1 MNKFYILLLCLLL
14 FIYFYKKHHSVL
26 KKIYYSGQ
34 EWIME
39 KISNSFP
46 ETYFNLPELSE
57 DINQENLYT
66 LSDSVLNNL
75 LEPVMYYKNLPGKN
89 IRKNITFFVGN
100 KFNINHELIHF
111 TYQFIDDLH
120 NASLIIDDIQDNSLL
135 RRNAPTCHL
144 KYGIP
149 MSIGAASLFIFKKL
163 KEYSHRV
170 INIIDHDI
178 FKKKKKEYRLL
189 DPKVMKMHIHYLL
202 SNKIL
207 NMIYLMNLG
216 QQLDVYWT
224 YQKEIPSLQEY
235 YYMIENKT
243 GKLFTIIIEIFYELT
258 NNISHSEYIKYRTL
272 LNKLAL
278 FFQIRDDY
286 INLTDPIYW
295 KAKGFCEDFDEKKYS
310 FILIHFYHDNTINQK
325 QKEKF
330 FQLFNQK
337 KLSIKK
343 KFKLLKIMNKS
354 NSIHYTYQYLINLQK
369 EIEELHIPLH
379 KLQVLPFNLEN
390 AQLFIKTN
398 NN

>member
-14 FIYFYKKHHSVL
+14 LIYFYKKHYGVF
-26 KKIYYSGQ
+26 KKIYYISQ
-34 EWIME
+34 EWIMK
-39 KISNSFP
+39 KIYNSFP
-46 ETYFNLPELSE
+46 ETYFSLSELSE
-57 DINQENLYT
+57 DNIQENLDV
-66 LSDSVLNNL
+66 LSDTVLNDL

-89 IRKNITFFVGN
+89 IRKSITLSIGE
-100 KFNINHELIHF
+100 KFNINQDLINF

-120 NASLIIDDIQDNSLL
+120 NASLIIDDIQDNSQL

-163 KEYSHRV
+163 KEYNHQVLS
-170 INIIDHDI
+170 IIDYDI
-178 FKKKKKEYRLL
+178 FKKKKKEYRFL
-189 DPKVMKMHIHYLL
+189 DPKVIKMHVHYLL

-224 YQKEIPSLQEY
+224 YQKEIPSIQEY

-258 NNISHSEYIKYRTL
+258 NNIDHTEYTKYITL

-286 INLTDPIYW
+286 INLTDPTYW

-310 FILIHFYHDNTINQK
+310 FILIHFYHDNTINQN
-325 QKEKF
+325 QKERF
-330 FQLFNQK
+330 FKLFNKK

-343 KFKLLKIMNKS
+343 KFKLLKIMNQS

-369 EIEELHIPLH
+369 EIQELHLPMH
-379 KLQVLPFNLEN
+379 KLQVLPFDIKD
-390 AQLFIKTN
+390 AQLFTSLHP
-398 NN
+398 

>member
-1 MNKFYILLLCLLL
+1 MNKVYILLLCLLL
-14 FIYFYKKHHSVL
+14 LIYFYKKHYGVL
-26 KKIYYSGQ
+26 KKTYYISQ
-34 EWIME
+34 EWIMK

-46 ETYFNLPELSE
+46 ETYFSFPELSE
-57 DINQENLYT
+57 DNSQENLGIF
-66 LSDSVLNNL
+66 SDSVLNDL

-89 IRKNITFFVGN
+89 IRKSITLLIGE
-100 KFNINHELIHF
+100 KFKINQELIFF

-120 NASLIIDDIQDNSLL
+120 NASLIIDDIQDNSQL

-163 KEYSHRV
+163 KEYNHQ
-170 INIIDHDI
+170 ILNIIDYDI
-178 FKKKKKEYRLL
+178 FRKKNKEYRFL
-189 DPKVMKMHIHYLL
+189 DPKVIKMHVHYLL

-224 YQKEIPSLQEY
+224 YQKEIPSIKEY
-235 YYMIENKT
+235 FHMIENKT

-258 NNISHSEYIKYRTL
+258 NNINHTEYIKYQTL

-286 INLTDPIYW
+286 INLTDPTYW
-295 KAKGFCEDFDEKKYS
+295 KEKGFCEDFDEKKYS
-310 FILIHFYHDNTINQK
+310 FILIHYYNDNTINQH
-325 QKEKF
+325 QKDKF
-330 FQLFNQK
+330 FNLFNQK
-337 KLSIKK
+337 NLSIKK
-343 KFKLLKIMNKS
+343 KIKLLKIMNQS

-369 EIEELHIPLH
+369 EIQELQFPLH
-379 KLQVLPFNLEN
+379 KLQVLPFDIKN
-390 AQLFIKTN
+390 ADLVRTN
-398 NN
+398 K

>member
-14 FIYFYKKHHSVL
+14 LIYFYKKHYGVF
-26 KKIYYSGQ
+26 KKIYYISQ
-34 EWIME
+34 EWIIK

-46 ETYFNLPELSE
+46 ETYFSLPELSE
-57 DINQENLYT
+57 DNSQENLDV
-66 LSDSVLNNL
+66 LSDSVLDDL
-75 LEPVMYYKNLPGKN
+75 LEPVIYYKNLPGKN
-89 IRKNITFFVGN
+89 IRKSITLSIGE
-100 KFNINHELIHF
+100 KFNINQDLINF

-120 NASLIIDDIQDNSLL
+120 NASLIIDDIQDNSQL

-163 KEYSHRV
+163 KEYNHKVLS
-170 INIIDHDI
+170 IIDYDI
-178 FKKKKKEYRLL
+178 FKKKKNEYRFL
-189 DPKVMKMHIHYLL
+189 DPKVIKMHVHYLL

-224 YQKEIPSLQEY
+224 YKKEIPSIQEY

-258 NNISHSEYIKYRTL
+258 NNISHSEYNKYITL

-286 INLTDPIYW
+286 INLTDPTYW

-310 FILIHFYHDNTINQK
+310 FILIHFYHDNTINQN
-325 QKEKF
+325 QKERF
-330 FQLFNQK
+330 FKLFNKK

-343 KFKLLKIMNKS
+343 KFKLLKIMNQS
-354 NSIHYTYQYLINLQK
+354 NSIHYTYQYLTNLQK
-369 EIEELHIPLH
+369 EIQELRLPTH
-379 KLQVLPFNLEN
+379 KLQVLPFDIKD
-390 AQLFIKTN
+390 AYLFTTLNK
-398 NN
+398 

>member
-14 FIYFYKKHHSVL
+14 LIYFYKKHYGVF
-26 KKIYYSGQ
+26 KKIYYISQ
-34 EWIME
+34 EWIMK
-39 KISNSFP
+39 KIYNSFP
-46 ETYFNLPELSE
+46 ETYFSLSELSE
-57 DINQENLYT
+57 DNIQENLDV
-66 LSDSVLNNL
+66 LSDTVLNDL

-89 IRKNITFFVGN
+89 IRKSITLSIGE
-100 KFNINHELIHF
+100 KFNINQDLINF

-120 NASLIIDDIQDNSLL
+120 NASLIIDDIQDNSQL

-163 KEYSHRV
+163 KEYNHQVLS
-170 INIIDHDI
+170 IIDYDI
-178 FKKKKKEYRLL
+178 FKKKKKEYRFL
-189 DPKVMKMHIHYLL
+189 DPKVIKMHVHYLL

-224 YQKEIPSLQEY
+224 YQKEIPSIQEY

-258 NNISHSEYIKYRTL
+258 NNISDTEYTKYITL

-286 INLTDPIYW
+286 INLTDPTYW

-310 FILIHFYHDNTINQK
+310 FILIHFYHDNTINQN
-325 QKEKF
+325 QKERF
-330 FQLFNQK
+330 FKLFNKK

-343 KFKLLKIMNKS
+343 KFKLLKIMNQS

-369 EIEELHIPLH
+369 EIQELHLPMH
-379 KLQVLPFNLEN
+379 KLQVLPFDIKD
-390 AQLFIKTN
+390 AQLFTSLHP
-398 NN
+398 

>member
-1 MNKFYILLLCLLL
+1 MNKIYILLLFVLLL
-14 FIYFYKKHHSVL
+14 IYFYKKHKVVF
-26 KKIYYSGQ
+26 KKIFCSSQ
-34 EWIME
+34 EWLIVNL
-39 KISNSFP
+39 SNSFP
-46 ETYFNLPELSE
+46 KTFFNLPELSE
-57 DINQENLYT
+57 YRSEENLHI
-66 LSDSVLNNL
+66 LSDSVLNHL
-75 LEPVMYYKNLPGKN
+75 LEPVVYYKNLPGKN
-89 IRKNITFFVGN
+89 IRKSITLSVGERF
-100 KFNINHELIHF
+100 KINQELIHF

-120 NASLIIDDIQDNSLL
+120 NASLIIDDIQDNSIL

-163 KEYSHRV
+163 NEYNHQV
-170 INIIDHDI
+170 LNIIDYDI
-178 FKKKKKEYRLL
+178 FKKKKKEYRFL
-189 DPKVMKMHIHYLL
+189 DHKVIKMHVHYLL

-224 YQKEIPSLQEY
+224 YKKEIPSVQEY

-258 NNISHSEYIKYRTL
+258 NNISLTEYIKYRTL

-286 INLTDPIYW
+286 INLTDPTYW

-310 FILIHFYHDNTINQK
+310 FILIHFYHDNTINRN

-330 FQLFNQK
+330 FKLFNQK

-343 KFKLLKIMNKS
+343 KFKLLKIMNQS
-354 NSIHYTYQYLINLQK
+354 NSIYYTYQYLINLQK
-369 EIEELHIPLH
+369 EIEELQLPLH
-379 KLQVLPFNLEN
+379 KLQVLPFDIKE
-390 AQLFIKTN
+390 AHLFIKIMK
-398 NN
+398 